1 MCHLPSVKVLV
12 WFILGF
18 VCFVLDEFGAYRG
31 SLNFFLFVYLF
42 AFVIVVLISVL
53 FQSIRK
59 FLVF

>member
-1 MCHLPSVKVLV
+1 MCHLPSVKMLV

-18 VCFVLDEFGAYRG
+18 VCFVLDEFGVYRG
-31 SLNFFLFVYLF
+31 SLIFLKFVCLFV
-42 AFVIVVLISVL
+42 FVIVVLLSVL